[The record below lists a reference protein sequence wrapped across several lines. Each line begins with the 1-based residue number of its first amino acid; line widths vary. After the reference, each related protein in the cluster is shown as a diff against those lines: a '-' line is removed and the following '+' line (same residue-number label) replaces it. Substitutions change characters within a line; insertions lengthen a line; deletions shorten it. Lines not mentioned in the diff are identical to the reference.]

1 MDFLNT
7 IAVSVGCAAVAED
20 LARGRISNWTSAAAL
35 IGGICCHGVRNG
47 WSGIATALLGAAAGF
62 GIFFLLYVAGG
73 MGGGDVKLLA
83 GFGSLLGPGA
93 VSGAAFLAAIFGA
106 IVASAVW
113 ATGTLFPG
121 RKVCALRSIPYAPAI
136 TVGALLVLFG
146 KT

>member
-1 MDFLNT
+1 MELLKI

-20 LARGRISNWTSAAAL
+20 LARARISNWISAAAL
-35 IGGICCHGVRNG
+35 AGGICCHGIRSG
-47 WSGIATALLGAAAGF
+47 WPGVATALLGAATGF

-93 VSGAAFLAAIFGA
+93 VSTAALLAAIFGA
-106 IVASAVW
+106 ILASAVW
-113 ATGTLFPG
+113 AAGALFQG
-121 RKVCALRSIPYAPAI
+121 REASASRSIPYAPAI
-136 TVGALLVLFG
+136 VIGALLVLFG